1 MKRMLYKEFS
11 GIRDESVRLLDV
23 REKDEFEAVHVK
35 GAEFWPLSQIQAGHL
50 PKEDDRPTYV
60 ICRSGARS
68 AAAIQYF
75 EGAGWRECTNIEGGT
90 IAALEMGDD
99 QVERG

>member
-1 MKRMLYKEFS
+1 MKRMLYQDFS
-11 GIRDESVRLLDV
+11 AIRNENVRLLDV

-35 GAEFWPLSQIQAGHL
+35 GAELWPLSQIQAGHL
-50 PKEDDRPTYV
+50 PKEDDRLTYV

-68 AAAIQYF
+68 AAAIQYL

-90 IAALEMGDD
+90 IAALDIGPD